1 MTTQKSIDINCD
13 LGESINPQ
21 QWEADSRLMPYI
33 SSCNIACGGHA
44 GNQESIK
51 VTITN
56 AIHNQLNIG
65 AHPSYPDKD
74 NFGRVTMK
82 ISEQELRQTLRQQI
96 EAIAE
101 ECQRQNTDLRHI
113 KPHGALYNDA
123 AANKELA
130 YIIADEVKTF
140 DADIKLMGLAQS
152 NLFTVAQELGLD
164 FLHEGFMDRN
174 YHANTHLVPRG
185 HTLAMHKSLEE
196 SLTQALNLSKGL
208 AISSIEGTPLT
219 LKVDTICLH
228 GDNPSA
234 RDIAQRLYQLLRE
247 HDIEIN

>member
-1 MTTQKSIDINCD
+1 MMTKHSIDINCD

-21 QWEADSRLMPYI
+21 QWEADSHLMPYI

-44 GNQESIK
+44 GNSESIK
-51 VTITN
+51 VTVAN
-56 AIHNQLNIG
+56 AVHNQLKIG

-74 NFGRVTMK
+74 NFGRVSMT
-82 ISEQELRQTLRQQI
+82 IGEQELRQTLRQQI
-96 EAIAE
+96 ESIAE
-101 ECQRQNTDLRHI
+101 ECQRQNTKLHHI

-130 YIIADEVKTF
+130 FIIAEEIKHF
-140 DADIKLMGLAQS
+140 DAHIKLMGLAHS
-152 NLFTVAQELGLD
+152 NLYSAAQELELD

-185 HTLAMHKSLEE
+185 HMQALHKTLEE
-196 SLTQALNLSKGL
+196 SLTQALNLAKGQ
-208 AISSIEGTPLT
+208 AINSIEGTPLT

-228 GDNPSA
+228 GDNPNA
-234 RDIAQRLYQLLRE
+234 KDIAQRLYQLLRE
-247 HDIEIN
+247 HDIEIS

>member
-1 MTTQKSIDINCD
+1 MKTKQSIDINCD

-21 QWEADSRLMPYI
+21 QWEADSHLMPYI

-51 VTITN
+51 VTIAN
-56 AIHNQLNIG
+56 AIHNQLKIG

-101 ECQRQNTDLRHI
+101 ECQRQNTDLHHI
-113 KPHGALYNDA
+113 KPHGALYNDST
-123 AANKELA
+123 ANKELA
-130 YIIADEVKTF
+130 YIIADEVKNF
-140 DADIKLMGLAQS
+140 NANIKLMGLAQS
-152 NLFTVAQELGLD
+152 NLFTVAQELSLN

-185 HTLAMHKSLEE
+185 HTQAMHKSLEE
-196 SLTQALNLSKGL
+196 SLSQALKLAKGE
-208 AISSIEGTPLT
+208 AISSIEGIPLT

-228 GDNPSA
+228 GDNPNA
-234 RDIAQRLYQLLRE
+234 KDIAQRLYQLLRE
-247 HDIEIN
+247 HDIEIS

>member
-1 MTTQKSIDINCD
+1 MTTKKSIDINCD

-21 QWEADSRLMPYI
+21 QWEADSHLMPYI

-44 GNQESIK
+44 GNPQSIK
-51 VTITN
+51 VTVAN
-56 AIHNQLNIG
+56 AIHNQLKIG

-74 NFGRVTMK
+74 NFGRVTMTVG
-82 ISEQELRQTLRQQI
+82 EQELRQTLRQQI
-96 EAIAE
+96 ESIAE
-101 ECQRQNTDLRHI
+101 ECQRQNTDLHHI

-130 YIIADEVKTF
+130 YIIADEVKKF
-140 DADIKLMGLAQS
+140 DANIKLMGLAQS
-152 NLFTVAQELGLD
+152 NLFTVAQELELD

-174 YHANTHLVPRG
+174 YHANTHLVARG
-185 HTLAMHKSLEE
+185 HTQAMHKSLEE
-196 SLTQALNLSKGL
+196 SLSQALSLAKGL

-247 HDIEIN
+247 HEIEIN

>member
-1 MTTQKSIDINCD
+1 MTTKKSIDINCD

-21 QWEADSRLMPYI
+21 QWEADSHLMPYI

-44 GNQESIK
+44 GNPQSIK
-51 VTITN
+51 VTVAN
-56 AIHNQLNIG
+56 AIHNQLKIG

-74 NFGRVTMK
+74 NFGRVTMTVG
-82 ISEQELRQTLRQQI
+82 EQELRQTLRQQI
-96 EAIAE
+96 ESIAE
-101 ECQRQNTDLRHI
+101 ECQRQNTDLHHI

-130 YIIADEVKTF
+130 YIIADEVKKF
-140 DADIKLMGLAQS
+140 DANIKLMGLAQS
-152 NLFTVAQELGLD
+152 NLFTAAQELGLD

-185 HTLAMHKSLEE
+185 HTQAMHKSLEE
-196 SLTQALNLSKGL
+196 SLSQALSLAKGL

-247 HDIEIN
+247 HEIEIN